1 MELHEDDIDVVA
13 LVLNIFTVITGTD
26 SQCLF
31 VIEPIGQNQ

>member
-1 MELHEDDIDVVA
+1 MELLEDDIDIGA
-13 LVLNIFTVITGTD
+13 LVLNIFTVTTGTD